1 MRKLSLGFVG
11 LLIAGAIYYFT
22 TGASQ
27 IAAKI
32 KKQVNQE
39 LTLASA
45 NGFAVEERKETK
57 KSEHFIL
64 SFDDTVKIA
73 HFLNT
78 QGIHVQARDVANLK
92 GLKLGVDMTYLHDA
106 YSAVSLEIYPLN
118 LPNSVH
124 TTAQTPEDKKM
135 LTQMDAMLKK
145 KAILVHIDVNKIAN
159 GFKGYVK
166 DINET
171 FTANEN
177 VHFILKG
184 MTFKGDLKDKT
195 PQNIIQHAKEVTL
208 SLANKI
214 TITLQALQSKYVK
227 TGVTTYDYKTN
238 NTIEKISLKTN
249 EGFLAQANHL
259 TFSATSNVKNNLA
272 SGTTTSMI
280 QTISLGEQN
289 QTTIIDTLTIN
300 TDVSNLDITALNKLK
315 KTAPNN
321 QAENLNVLQQLLSKG
336 VIVNIS
342 DASVKNI
349 RHKQQALGG
358 LTLNAHADISK
369 SFNIKASQKNP
380 LSTLDALNANLK
392 VSLDKTL
399 FSFIAKQPK
408 AMMAMM
414 LFQPK
419 DVQDKKV
426 YSVEIKNGKILVN
439 GMPVM

>member
-11 LLIAGAIYYFT
+11 LLIAGALYYFT

-27 IAAKI
+27 ITAEI
-32 KKQVNQE
+32 KKQVEKE
-39 LTLASA
+39 LTLASS
-45 NGFAVEERKETK
+45 NGFTIKERKETQ

-64 SFDDTVKIA
+64 SFDDPAKIA

-78 QGIHVQARDVANLK
+78 QGMFMQVSDVANLK
-92 GLKLGVDMTYLHDA
+92 GLKLGIDMTYLSDA
-106 YSAVSLEIYPLN
+106 YSAVSLEVYPLN
-118 LPNSVH
+118 LPSSVH
-124 TTAQTPEDKKM
+124 ATAQTPEDKKM
-135 LTQMDAMLKK
+135 LTQIDALLKR
-145 KAILVHIDVNKIAN
+145 KAILMHIDVNKLGN
-159 GFKGYVK
+159 GFRGYVK

-171 FTANEN
+171 FTARGN
-177 VHFILKG
+177 VNFVLKG

-195 PQNIIQHAKEVTL
+195 PQNITQNATELTL
-208 SLANKI
+208 SLADKI
-214 TITLQALQSKYVK
+214 TITFQALQSKYVK
-227 TGVTTYDYKTN
+227 TGTTTYDYKTN

-249 EGFLAQANHL
+249 KGFLVQANHL
-259 TFSATSNVKNNLA
+259 TFSTTSNVKNNLA
-272 SGTTTSMI
+272 SGTATSVI
-280 QTISLGEQN
+280 QTISLEEQG
-289 QTTIIDTLTIN
+289 QKTIMDTLTIN
-300 TDVSNLDITALNKLK
+300 TDVNNLDITTIDKLK
-315 KTAPNN
+315 KIDPNN
-321 QAENLNVLQQLLSKG
+321 QVEVSKVLQQLLSKG

-342 DASVKNI
+342 NVSVKNI
-349 RHKQQALGG
+349 QHEQQALGG
-358 LTLNAHADISK
+358 FTLNAHADIDK
-369 SFNIKASQKNP
+369 SFNIKVSQRNP

-426 YSVEIKNGKILVN
+426 YTVEIKNGKILVN